1 MEYNV
6 IDTLHVCALK
16 LVFLIFFSIILS
28 IIIKWVTAER
38 WVHYSRFVWS
48 SLVIKRNKIKE
59 IIKRSLNAITKQ
71 WKR

>member
-38 WVHYSRFVWS
+38 
-48 SLVIKRNKIKE
+48 
-59 IIKRSLNAITKQ
+59 
-71 WKR
+71 